1 MLKTVSLDLGSLR
14 VIAET
19 SKDLKTGTE
28 LERILQESR
37 TRKAVPPPT
46 FNFFEHGE
54 TGRGKLSREK
64 PVDLESRNSADVV
77 EGEIQ
82 VSVRANRSMW

>member
-1 MLKTVSLDLGSLR
+1 MFKTVSLDLGSLT
-14 VIAET
+14 VIAEA

-37 TRKAVPPPT
+37 TRKAVPSPM
-46 FNFFEHGE
+46 FFFLEHGE

-64 PVDLESRNSADVV
+64 SVGLESIGV
-77 EGEIQ
+77 Q
-82 VSVRANRSMW
+82 QQ